1 MKKTLLAVA
10 IPTLLIAN
18 TANAY
23 ELINEEG
30 KFVDFYGQ
38 LRTQLEKKED
48 KDVTLNAGSSRAGVN
63 AKYAVNEDLDVVGS
77 VEFGVGYS
85 EGSYD
90 IKNRLHFAGFATQ
103 AGTFT
108 FGRQLVSAD
117 DVWGADYSYFFGGTG
132 IALTSEKLS
141 GGKHDSAIKYKF
153 EGENFW
159 VNSTYGLS
167 EDDSNQELAELFL
180 GTSLAGFNLHVG
192 GGYNRDKSLVLG
204 KATTTSMVP
213 TDNDED
219 GTIDANSFATVS
231 TSTDIT
237 ADIENTYFEGTVE
250 RSFGPALIGLT
261 YNNASFEQ
269 EGTNR
274 TLDVDTIMLATSY
287 SVASNASIY
296 GGYEFTN
303 FDAQDGTTSMSEDYT
318 VIYLGGVYH
327 LNSWS
332 RVYAEYGYA
341 DGATLSYKNDEA
353 NINVARGEKDAEN
366 SFAVGY
372 RVYW

>member
-18 TANAY
+18 AANAY
-23 ELINEEG
+23 ELVNEEG

-38 LRTQLEKKED
+38 LRTQVEKYEN

-63 AKYAVNEDLDVVGS
+63 AKYAVNNDLDVIGTA
-77 VEFGVGYS
+77 EFSLGFK
-85 EGSYD
+85 EDSYE
-90 IKNRLHFAGFATQ
+90 IKNRLHFAGFATKG
-103 AGTFT
+103 GTFT

-132 IALTSEKLS
+132 IGLTAEKLS

-153 EGENFW
+153 EGESFW
-159 VNSTYGLS
+159 VNSIYGLS
-167 EDDSNQELAELFL
+167 EDDTNPELAELYV
-180 GTSLAGFNLHVG
+180 GTSVGNFNLHLG
-192 GGYNRDKSLVLG
+192 GGYNRDKTFSVG
-204 KATTTSMVP
+204 ENKTTSTVALD
-213 TDNDED
+213 TDNN
-219 GTIDANSFATVS
+219 GTIDGVTTV
-231 TSTDIT
+231 TNKTDVT
-237 ADIENTYFEGTVE
+237 ADIKNTYFEGTVE
-250 RSFGPALIGLT
+250 GTFGPATVGLT
-261 YNNASFEQ
+261 YNNSSFEQ
-269 EGTNR
+269 DGVNR
-274 TLDVDTIMLATSY
+274 TLDVDSIMLAASY

-303 FDAQDGTTSMSEDYT
+303 FDAKDQGKSLSEDYT

-341 DGATLSYKNDEA
+341 DGTTLAYENNEA
-353 NINVARGEKDAEN
+353 NITVARGVKDAEN

>member
-18 TANAY
+18 AANAY
-23 ELINEEG
+23 ELVNEEG

-38 LRTQLEKKED
+38 LRTQVEKYEN
-48 KDVTLNAGSSRAGVN
+48 KDVTLNAGSSRAGVD
-63 AKYAVNEDLDVVGS
+63 AKYAINDSVDVVGK
-77 VEFGVGYS
+77 VEFGVGYK

-90 IKNRLHFAGFATQ
+90 LANRLHFAGLATQ

-108 FGRQLVSAD
+108 FGRQWISAD

-132 IALTSEKLS
+132 IGQTSEKLS
-141 GGKHDSAIKYKF
+141 GGRHDSSIKYKF
-153 EGENFW
+153 DGKSFW
-159 VNSTYGLS
+159 VNSTFGLS
-167 EDDSNQELAELFL
+167 EDDTNQELAELFV
-180 GTSLAGFNLHVG
+180 GTSIGNFNLHLG
-192 GGYNRDKSLVLG
+192 GGYNRDKSFSVG
-204 KATTTSMVP
+204 ENETTSNVP
-213 TDNDED
+213 VDSNKDGVND
-219 GTIDANSFATVS
+219 GFTTV
-231 TSTDIT
+231 TSKTDIT

-250 RSFGPALIGLT
+250 GTFGPATVGFT
-261 YNNASFEQ
+261 YNYGSFEQ
-269 EGTNR
+269 KNTSTKR
-274 TLDVDTIMLATSY
+274 TVDVDAFMLAATY
-287 SVASNASIY
+287 SVASNASVY

-303 FDAQDGTTSMSEDYT
+303 FDAKNDTQSLSDDYT

-341 DGATLSYKNDEA
+341 DGATIGYKNNSSD
-353 NINVARGEKDAEN
+353 VTVVRGLVDSES

>member
-18 TANAY
+18 AANAY

-38 LRTQLEKKED
+38 LRTQVEKEEN
-48 KDVTLNAGSSRAGVN
+48 KDVTLNAGSSRGGVD
-63 AKYAVNEDLDVVGS
+63 AKYAVNDSLDVIGK
-77 VEFGVGYS
+77 VEFSLGFK
-85 EGSYD
+85 EDAYD
-90 IKNRLHFAGFATQ
+90 ITNRLHFAGFATQ

-108 FGRQLVSAD
+108 FGRQLISTD

-132 IALTSEKLS
+132 IGQTSEKLS

-159 VNSTYGLS
+159 VSSTFGLS
-167 EDDSNQELAELFL
+167 EDDTNAELGEL
-180 GTSLAGFNLHVG
+180 YVGTTVAGFNLHVG
-192 GGYNRDKSLVLG
+192 GGYYNDKSYKIDSYTVAQDAAG
-204 KATTTSMVP
+204 
-213 TDNDED
+213 NDLK
-219 GTIDANSFATVS
+219 
-231 TSTDIT
+231 TDII
-237 ADIENTYFEGTVE
+237 ADIDSTYFEGTVE
-250 RSFGPALIGLT
+250 RTFGPATVGFT
-261 YNNASFEQ
+261 YNNGSFDQ
-269 EGTNR
+269 NNTDTKR
-274 TLDVDTIMLATSY
+274 SIDVDSYMLAASY

-296 GGYEFTN
+296 GGYEYSN
-303 FDAQDGTTSMSEDYT
+303 FDAKKGTQDLSDDYT

-341 DGATLSYKNDEA
+341 DGATIGYDNDKA
-353 NINVARGEKDAEN
+353 NIDVARGVKDAEN

>member
-108 FGRQLVSAD
+108 FGRQWISTD

-132 IALTSEKLS
+132 IGQTSEKLS
-141 GGKHDSAIKYKF
+141 GGRHDSAIKYKF

-159 VNSTYGLS
+159 VNSTFGLS
-167 EDDSNQELAELFL
+167 EDDTNAELGEL
-180 GTSLAGFNLHVG
+180 YVGTTVAGFNVHAG
-192 GGYNRDKSLVLG
+192 GGYYNDKSYKVG
-204 KATTTSMVP
+204 SQTVGQDQAG
-213 TDNDED
+213 ND
-219 GTIDANSFATVS
+219 VKK
-231 TSTDIT
+231 DIK
-237 ADIENTYFEGTVE
+237 ADIESTYFEATVE
-250 RSFGPALIGLT
+250 RSFGPALVGLS
-261 YNNASFEQ
+261 YNNGSFEQ
-269 EGTNR
+269 NGTNR
-274 TLDVDTIMLATSY
+274 TIDVDSFMLATSY
-287 SVASNASIY
+287 SIASNASLY

-303 FDAQDGTTSMSEDYT
+303 FDAEDGTNSLSDDYT

-341 DGATLSYKNDEA
+341 DGATLGYKNDEA
-353 NINVARGEKDAEN
+353 NINVARGVKDAEN